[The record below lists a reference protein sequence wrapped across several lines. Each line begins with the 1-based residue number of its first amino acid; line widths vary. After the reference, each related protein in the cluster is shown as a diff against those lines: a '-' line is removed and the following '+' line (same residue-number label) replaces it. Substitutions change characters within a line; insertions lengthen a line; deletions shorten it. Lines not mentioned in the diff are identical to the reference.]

1 MIPALQCLSLA
12 LKTTQSGRKFI
23 CAHLSVLF
31 ILLLFAIAFNAWSAC
46 VSEQQSAQATL
57 QKIDSEWPMRGSGDP
72 VSQYVQKLG
81 ARLANVGDY
90 RHYHNWRFSVVR
102 NLAPNAFSIGDGYV
116 FITDGAVKLTQTESE
131 LAAILAHEL
140 GHQLAGHFCNTATNE
155 GGLFDIFSAPATS
168 GQQVGVGSMTQV
180 IDPVKEQQADQIAL
194 SILQNSGYNP
204 HAMLDITRRLPS
216 GGAAHLIDVNR
227 LQFLE
232 YSLTNNPPLFIGNS
246 DEFQNMKR
254 MLSAE

>member
-1 MIPALQCLSLA
+1 LA
-12 LKTTQSGRKFI
+12 LKATESGHKFI
-23 CAHLSVLF
+23 RAHLSVLF
-31 ILLLFAIAFNAWSAC
+31 IPLLFAIAFNTKSAC
-46 VSEQQSAQATL
+46 IDEQQSTQAML
-57 QKIDSEWPMRGSGDP
+57 QKIDNEWPMRGSGDP

-81 ARLANVGDY
+81 ERLANIGDY

-102 NLAPNAFSIGDGYV
+102 NLAPNAFSIGEGYV
-116 FITDGAVKLTQTESE
+116 FITDGAVKFTQTESE
-131 LAAILAHEL
+131 LAAILAHEI

-155 GGLFDIFSAPATS
+155 GSLFDIFSAPETS
-168 GQQVGVGSMTQV
+168 GQQVGIGSMTQV

-204 HAMLDITRRLPS
+204 HAILDITRRLPL
-216 GGAAHLIDVNR
+216 GTAHLMDINR

-232 YSLTNNPPLFIGNS
+232 YSLANTPSLFIGNS

-254 MLSAE
+254 ILSAE